1 LVNSKQELQPIEKV
15 GNIVYLRKNI
25 QQVDLNI
32 PEGTEKIF
40 QADEVW
46 FEKENIDLQ
55 HIHDNFELYWDW
67 AKTKRENEALELER
81 RANVYD
87 LTKKDYGLADL
98 KEMVD
103 QLILDSLN

>member
-67 AKTKRENEALELER
+67 AKAKRENEALELER

-103 QLILDSLN
+103 QLIIDSLN